1 MKIKPQYWI
10 TLIGVGAALSPL
22 LVHMVGIA
30 RRNAQYRRI
39 LKSYSDVL
47 KPGMKR
53 SEVETYFIMSRYIS
67 FSNGSMGPRGAYP
80 DIVEIAREKE
90 GWVCQEQVVYVV
102 FKFAANE
109 PEREVAANPEDRLTG
124 TSLDRSFCLD
134 LP

>member
-1 MKIKPQYWI
+1 
-10 TLIGVGAALSPL
+10 
-22 LVHMVGIA
+22 MVGIA

-39 LKSYSDVL
+39 LKSYSDGL

-53 SEVETYFIMSRYIS
+53 SEVETYFIMSRYVS
-67 FSNGSMGPRGAYP
+67 FSHGNVKPRGAYD

-90 GWVCQEQVVYVV
+90 GWICQEQVVYVV

-124 TSLDRSFCLD
+124 TSL
-134 LP
+134 

>member
-80 DIVEIAREKE
+80 DIVCRE
-90 GWVCQEQVVYVV
+90 
-102 FKFAANE
+102 
-109 PEREVAANPEDRLTG
+109 
-124 TSLDRSFCLD
+124 
-134 LP
+134 